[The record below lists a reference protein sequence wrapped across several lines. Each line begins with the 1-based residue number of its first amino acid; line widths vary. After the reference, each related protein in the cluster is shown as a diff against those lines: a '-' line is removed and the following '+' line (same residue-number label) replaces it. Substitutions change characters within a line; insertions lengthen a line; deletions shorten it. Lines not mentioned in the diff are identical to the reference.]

1 MWKTTLKSGLGVGI
15 AVAMAGC
22 NTSTTAPFRAETG
35 QITGQVINA
44 ATETGLAGWQV
55 FVDRNGDGRLS
66 PGESVST
73 TDATGRFQLGSLGPT
88 PVSLVLQPGWD
99 AVGVE
104 NRAMP
109 RIVGGTDV
117 PAGKYPW
124 LVQLQVGTGL
134 CGGTLIRPNW
144 VLTAAH
150 CLAELGG
157 TNQAVFAPDIDVLV
171 GSVALDGGRAIGV
184 TQAIIFPDYAVGS
197 RGELIRDVALLHL
210 AEAVDITPIP
220 LATAT
225 EVEAALAA
233 GQLATVAGW
242 GATSE
247 GGDVAETL
255 QEVSLP
261 LVTNAA
267 CANLLREFFT
277 ITDVMLCA
285 GGQEGFDS
293 CQGDSGG
300 PLFLDRP
307 AGGFVQIG
315 VVSYGVG
322 CARPD
327 LPGVYAR
334 VTSPESARFIA
345 NTPNLNT
352 TVNPTLETPATVT
365 FRVRQR

>member
-1 MWKTTLKSGLGVGI
+1 
-15 AVAMAGC
+15 
-22 NTSTTAPFRAETG
+22 
-35 QITGQVINA
+35 
-44 ATETGLAGWQV
+44 
-55 FVDRNGDGRLS
+55 
-66 PGESVST
+66 
-73 TDATGRFQLGSLGPT
+73 
-88 PVSLVLQPGWD
+88 
-99 AVGVE
+99 
-104 NRAMP
+104 
-109 RIVGGTDV
+109 
-117 PAGKYPW
+117 
-124 LVQLQVGTGL
+124 
-134 CGGTLIRPNW
+134 
-144 VLTAAH
+144 
-150 CLAELGG
+150 
-157 TNQAVFAPDIDVLV
+157 
-171 GSVALDGGRAIGV
+171 
-184 TQAIIFPDYAVGS
+184 
-197 RGELIRDVALLHL
+197 LIRDVALLHL

-300 PLFLDRP
+300 PLFLTRP
-307 AGGFVQIG
+307 GGFVQIG
-315 VVSYGVG
+315 VVSYGPG
-322 CARPD
+322 CARPN